1 MSAPS
6 DVEGPRI
13 HSSSVNERFA
23 WIAAL
28 AAMTVAGYLV
38 RPLLPVDETRYMA
51 VAWEMWQRGQFIV
64 PMLNGDF
71 YDHKPPLLFWLIHA
85 GWAVF
90 GVSEAW
96 GRCIGPLATLAC
108 LELLRRV
115 AHAWWP
121 HSKYVATYAPW
132 IFLGGWFIA
141 FYSTAV
147 MFDMVLLA
155 FVLGAWLTLAD
166 VARDPG
172 RWLPWLTTGVLL
184 GLAMLTK
191 GPVALVYVLPACLAT
206 PWWAGTRI
214 GPAALSLRIVAML
227 AVAASL
233 PGAWIAAGT
242 LVADEQYLQRVLFHQ
257 TLDRISGETG
267 HGRPIWWY
275 VPFVP
280 LLLLPWTAWRPAWSA
295 ARLYW
300 RCNTRGDRWSRF
312 TAICALVVLSLIGGK
327 QVHYLVPVLALAAL
341 ALAHGLS
348 GLEAAD
354 LRRGRV
360 LPAIAMSPVLVVL
373 LTLAAK
379 RSGTPLPQW
388 ALGYVPLCIV
398 SLALVSFYVYRSGAG
413 QPDAPRRL
421 AVASV
426 AFTTLLMTLMFPAL
440 RERYDLL
447 DAGTFVG
454 AQQRAGRP
462 IAYVGRYQGEF
473 SFHGR
478 LTNPV
483 TALAANDAAA
493 WAAAHPD
500 GLIVVRSKR
509 LERTPEV
516 VEFQRPYK
524 TDTLWMFAG
533 SEVARASVVFRG

>member
-1 MSAPS
+1 MT
-6 DVEGPRI
+6 
-13 HSSSVNERFA
+13 
-23 WIAAL
+23 IA
-28 AAMTVAGYLV
+28 GFLV

-51 VAWEMWQRGQFIV
+51 VAWEMWHRGQFIV
-64 PMLNGDF
+64 PMFNGDF

-90 GVSEAW
+90 GVNEVW

-115 AHAWWP
+115 GRAWWP
-121 HSKYVATYAPW
+121 HSTYVATYAPW

-155 FVLGAWLTLAD
+155 FVLGAWLRLAD
-166 VARDPG
+166 IAQDPL
-172 RWLPWLTTGVLL
+172 RWRPWLMTGVLL
-184 GLAMLTK
+184 GLALLTK

-206 PWWAGTRI
+206 PWWATTTIR
-214 GPAALSLRIVAML
+214 PADLGLRILAML

-242 LVADEQYLQRVLFHQ
+242 LVADQQYLQRVLFHQ
-257 TLDRISGETG
+257 TFDRISGETG

-280 LLLLPWTAWRPAWSA
+280 LLLLPWAIWRPVWSVASLYLRSA
-295 ARLYW
+295 AL
-300 RCNTRGDRWSRF
+300 GDRWSRF
-312 TAICALVVLSLIGGK
+312 TMVCALVILSLIGGK
-327 QVHYLVPVLALAAL
+327 QVHYLVPLLALAAL
-341 ALAHGLS
+341 AISHGLS
-348 GLEAAD
+348 GLQAAD

-373 LTLAAK
+373 LTVAAQ
-379 RSGTPLPQW
+379 RSGTPLPEW
-388 ALGYVPLCIV
+388 ALGYVPLCVV
-398 SLALVSFYVYRSGAG
+398 SLALVSLYVYRSCAG

-421 AVASV
+421 AIASI

-440 RERYDLL
+440 RERYDLHN
-447 DAGTFVG
+447 AGKFVG

-462 IAYVGRYQGEF
+462 VAYVGRYQGEF
-473 SFHGR
+473 SFYGR
-478 LTNPV
+478 LTDPV
-483 TALAANDAAA
+483 TALPAKDAAA
-493 WAAAHPD
+493 WAATHPN
-500 GLIVVRSKR
+500 GLIIVRSKR
-509 LERTPEV
+509 LERLPQV
-516 VEFQRPYK
+516 VEFQQPYK
-524 TDTLWMFAG
+524 TDVLWMFAG
-533 SEVARASVVFRG
+533 SEVARASVSFRE